1 MSVNAKRGARWAI
14 GIGAGLVTLLVV
26 ATLLLA
32 AFPWGMFKDRIEA
45 RLSARIG
52 KPVTIGTMTREDSL
66 SFHPVVRLT
75 DMRVPQPDWAKGDGD
90 LARIGEA
97 RVGFSALALL
107 TGGPVVETL
116 DLRRAHL
123 NFYRAADGRESWSGE
138 RSGGDER
145 KGRRPALRSLT
156 VSDSRIAYRDDKRG
170 RSMDA
175 ALAVDGN
182 GLRLSGKGDVRGYP
196 VTVTASGAPILG
208 HKPETRWPFRAEIA
222 GDAVGMTFDGT
233 MDGPLDIGHLRGKVT
248 GHAIDLRVL
257 DAIIEAGL
265 PGTQPVRLTAQVVR
279 ERPDWIIESLKG
291 TIGRSAIAG
300 HATVRKR
307 EGRTRIDGAIR
318 AAQLDFN
325 DLSSDEGRRKAMA
338 KRARLGDRLI
348 PDTAIDLRKMA
359 RTDGRLEIQADR
371 LLWPGSSPFRSLKGV
386 LSLERSRLVVEPLRM
401 DLTRGVLG
409 GRLTVDQRDGGPRL
423 DLALD
428 LRSARLLDFFPE
440 TRIDGGLVGRIA
452 LNGPGR
458 TIRQAVGQS
467 SGTIAL
473 VARDGSIPARTAAL
487 MGQDVG
493 KGLTLDKDKM
503 AVLRCMVARFDVK
516 GGVARTNPVLID
528 TSRAQTRA
536 TGTIRLSDETLM
548 LTLSGQPKQGSLL
561 RLKGAVPI
569 RGTIKAPDIQVPKEA
584 RSAKGILK
592 MIGDAIGGDKVP
604 RASDA
609 DCDALARSAMR

>member
-1 MSVNAKRGARWAI
+1 MNAKNRSRWAI
-14 GIGAGLVTLLVV
+14 GIATGLVLLLALAV
-26 ATLLLA
+26 LLLA
-32 AFPWGMFKDRIEA
+32 AFPWGMFKGRIED

-75 DMRVPQPDWAKGDGD
+75 DMRVPQPDWAKGDDD

-116 DLRRAHL
+116 DLRRAQL
-123 NFYRAADGRESWSGE
+123 SFYRAADGRESWSGE
-138 RSGGDER
+138 RSGGDAG

-156 VSDSRIAYRDDKRG
+156 VSDSRFAYLDDKRD
-170 RSMDA
+170 RSVNA

-182 GLRLSGKGDVRGYP
+182 GLRLSGRGMVRGHP
-196 VTVTASGAPILG
+196 VSVTASGAPIVG
-208 HKPETRWPFRAEIA
+208 HEPGRRWPVRAAIK

-248 GHAIDLRVL
+248 GHAIDLRIL

-265 PGTQPVRLTAQVVR
+265 PGTQPVRLTAQVAR
-279 ERPDWIIESLKG
+279 DKPDWIIESLEG
-291 TIGRSAIAG
+291 TIGRSKIAG

-307 EGRTRIDGAIR
+307 DGRTRIDGAIR
-318 AAQLDFN
+318 AAQFDFD
-325 DLSSDEGRRKAMA
+325 DLSSDEGKRKAAA
-338 KRARLGDRLI
+338 KRARLGERLI

-386 LSLERSRLVVEPLRM
+386 LSLERSRLVVEPLQM
-401 DLTRGVLG
+401 KLTRGVLG
-409 GRLTVDQRDGGPRL
+409 GRLAVDQRDGGPRL
-423 DLALD
+423 NLTLD

-493 KGLTLDKDKM
+493 KGLTIDKDKM
-503 AVLRCMVARFDVK
+503 AVLRCVVARFDVK
-516 GGVARTNPVLID
+516 DGVARTNPVLID

-536 TGTIRLSDETLM
+536 TGTIRLSDEALA

-561 RLKGAVPI
+561 RLKGTVPI
-569 RGTIKAPDIQVPKEA
+569 QGTIKAPDIQVPEEA
-584 RSAKGILK
+584 RSAKGIIK

-609 DCDALARSAMR
+609 DCDAQARSAMR

>member
-1 MSVNAKRGARWAI
+1 MVANAKTGSRWAI
-14 GIGAGLVTLLVV
+14 GIGAGLVVLLVLAV
-26 ATLLLA
+26 LLLA
-32 AFPWGMFKDRIEA
+32 AFPWGLFKERIEA

-52 KPVTIGTMTREDSL
+52 KPVTIGAMTREDRF
-66 SFHPVVRLT
+66 SFHPIVRLT

-97 RVGFSALALL
+97 RVGFSAFALL

-116 DLRRAHL
+116 DLRRARL
-123 NFYRAADGRESWSGE
+123 NFYRAADGRESWSSE
-138 RSGGDER
+138 RSDGDDR
-145 KGRRPALRSLT
+145 KGRRPALRTLT
-156 VSDSRIAYRDDKRG
+156 VSESRIAYRDDKRG
-170 RSMDA
+170 RSVDA
-175 ALAVDGN
+175 ALAVDGK
-182 GLRLSGKGDVRGYP
+182 GLRLSGKGDIRGHP
-196 VTVTASGAPILG
+196 VTVTASGAAILG
-208 HKPETRWPFRAEIA
+208 HKAGARWPFQAEIA

-291 TIGRSAIAG
+291 TIGRSEIAG

-307 EGRTRIDGAIR
+307 EGRTRIDGTIR

-325 DLSSDEGRRKAMA
+325 DLSSDEGRRKAAA

-348 PDTAIDLRKMA
+348 PDTAIDLRNMA

-386 LSLERSRLVVEPLRM
+386 LTLERSRLVVEPLRM

-409 GRLTVDQRDGGPRL
+409 GRLAVDQRDGGPRL

-493 KGLTLDKDKM
+493 KGLTIDKDKM

-536 TGTIRLSDETLM
+536 TGTIRLSDEVLA

-561 RLKGAVPI
+561 RLKGTVPI
-569 RGTIKAPDIQVPKEA
+569 HGTIKAPDIQVPKEA
-584 RSAKGILK
+584 RSAKGIIK